1 MEEPAIVPS
10 GFALDVE
17 GCSGQLAG
25 ATMLSINGL
34 TSLLCEPVVTEDAH
48 QDLFNDFN
56 VVWVVVMLHVLWA
69 VVVVVV
75 VFTVLTNVLLIILS
89 SVSMKKTSLEV
100 PSDMNDEVPA
110 TPRTAL
116 EAPSDIN

>member
-1 MEEPAIVPS
+1 
-10 GFALDVE
+10 
-17 GCSGQLAG
+17 
-25 ATMLSINGL
+25 MLSTDGL

-48 QDLFNDFN
+48 QDLLNDFN

-89 SVSMKKTSLEV
+89 SVSIKKTSKDMICEHNLLEA

-110 TPRTAL
+110 PARTAL
-116 EAPSDIN
+116 DETDCAKDVDDPQESS